1 MKSLSLIYA
10 IMIITLGLFR
20 PVEIEKHIQLVA
32 IKKSV
37 RQYQKKKE
45 KN

>member
-1 MKSLSLIYA
+1 MLNLV
-10 IMIITLGLFR
+10 LFR